1 MRKKLFWKNTENNL
15 FSDNDFELK
24 ESNIISKYDYS
35 QGKQPK
41 ELYRKQ
47 LVSILNY
54 KIKNL

>member
-1 MRKKLFWKNTENNL
+1 MSKKLFWKNTENNL

-24 ESNIISKYDYS
+24 ESNIISKHDYS
-35 QGKQPK
+35 QGKQSK
-41 ELYRKQ
+41 DLYREQ